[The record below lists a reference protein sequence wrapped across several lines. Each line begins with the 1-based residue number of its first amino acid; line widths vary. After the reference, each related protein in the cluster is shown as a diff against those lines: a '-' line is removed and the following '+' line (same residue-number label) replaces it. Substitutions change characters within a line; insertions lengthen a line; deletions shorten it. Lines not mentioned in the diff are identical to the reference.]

1 MNNLDIA
8 IRVMTIDDYEQV
20 FRLWTGTAGVGMRSL
35 DDSEPGI
42 RKFLERNPNTCFVAE
57 IDGSLAGVILSGHD
71 GRRAYIYHTAVKE
84 AYRGRGIGKALVDAV
99 ETAMKKEGINK
110 IALVAFRTN
119 ETGNRFWEKQDYCDR
134 PDLVYRNKS
143 LNTANT

>member
-1 MNNLDIA
+1 
-8 IRVMTIDDYEQV
+8 MTIDDYEKVYQI
-20 FRLWTGTAGVGMRSL
+20 WAGTAGMGMRSL
-35 DDSEPGI
+35 DDGEQGI

-57 IDGSLAGVILSGHD
+57 EAGKPAGVILSGHD

-84 AYRGRGIGKALVDAV
+84 EYRGKGIGRDLLDAV
-99 ETAMKKEGINK
+99 EGAMKKEGINK

-119 ETGNRFWEKQDYCDR
+119 ETGNRFWEKQGYTDR

-143 LNTANT
+143 INTANT